1 MFLHVSNKLK
11 NAKST
16 ILWIVLMNWH
26 AKGIILQDLWKIYID
41 FCIDSL
47 CLVAKSYGPY
57 RPIDMEN
64 VEWLRFKWNIKF

>member
-1 MFLHVSNKLK
+1 
-11 NAKST
+11 
-16 ILWIVLMNWH
+16 MNWH